1 MGFSGGSD
9 GKEAACSAR
18 DLGLIPRPE
27 RFPREIG
34 RAFSIFSQMF
44 LRSQKNYK

>member
-9 GKEAACSAR
+9 GKKAACNER
-18 DLGLIPRPE
+18 DLGLISTPG
-27 RFPREIG
+27 RFPEEIG
-34 RAFSIFSQMF
+34 RVFLIFSQMF